1 MRNRTP
7 CRHRFLR
14 CALVSIVAVTIV
26 LAHAAWSTATPLP
39 PGTTLFPAPL
49 GPAPGGPLAAPVL
62 GPLAFTA
69 STFTGTLTSY
79 VFADPL
85 NPLGAGDLAFVYQIA
100 NTTPIPGQIERLTVS
115 SFAGVLADADYS
127 NVSGVL
133 APAYI
138 DRSIGAGA
146 TVGFSFAGVPL
157 GAGSL
162 QPGQTS
168 DLLVVYTNAPTWAVT
183 NASVIDGSVITVH
196 SYAPAT
202 NIPEP
207 STLLL
212 GGLAAIGLVV
222 YSRRRK

>member
-1 MRNRTP
+1 MRNLTP

-14 CALVSIVAVTIV
+14 CALVSIVALTFV
-26 LAHAAWSTATPLP
+26 LTHAAWSTATLLP
-39 PGTTLFPAPL
+39 AGTTLFPAPL

-62 GPLAFTA
+62 GPLAFTSA
-69 STFTGTLTSY
+69 TFTGTLTSY
-79 VFADPL
+79 VFADPG
-85 NPLGAGDLAFVYQIA
+85 NPIAPGDLTFVYQIT
-100 NTTPIPGQIERLTVS
+100 NTTPVPGEIDRLTVT
-115 SFAGVLADADYS
+115 SFAGVTANADYS
-127 NVSGVL
+127 NASGVL

-138 DRSIGAGA
+138 DRSIGTGA
-146 TVGFSFAGVPL
+146 TVGFSFAGVPI
-157 GAGSL
+157 GPGSL

-168 DLLVVYTNAPTWAVT
+168 DLLVVYTDAKNYAVT
-183 NASVIDGSVITVH
+183 NASVIDGSVTTVH